1 MEEIILSLSVDF
13 VVDANFFISSFSKY
27 PARLATL
34 REICE
39 AHNYNLF
46 TSDFI
51 LKELRRY
58 VQSEVR
64 KHVEIVKVSRNE
76 IKELLKDP
84 IDKKSLPQIPDLS
97 LIVTAKKV
105 GEAVI
110 VSSDFKLLETAKQFG
125 VKGLMG
131 SAWLL
136 ELYEKT
142 RGSMLRRVLK
152 IMRDDVWADEVRYS
166 IKRQE
171 LFDPV
176 KRIKLIEEQARKVIE
191 EQVKVG
197 DTYQKIEEHVKLR
210 RKSREKEKLLEKEA
224 EPFLGLVQQIRE
236 YFPKFLEELKE
247 ERYSELI
254 NEIDQYLKEFEYHL
268 LLLSLTISKDAH
280 LFACRQTSIDYLLLN
295 YFSALAYLY
304 RAGSGDIY
312 QAADR
317 IEEANKSL
325 LFNPNVS
332 NRVKTM
338 IHFLRIL
345 LLILTESYEKAEFYF
360 SLFSR
365 KCEEWEIK
373 DQIEANDGLFTA
385 LTALRG
391 YERLPDLKNS
401 RLVIDFLVDLASSF
415 FTERKHEN
423 VKKILE
429 YALKL
434 AENEDLLTP
443 DLGVIILQ
451 KLYMSLFA
459 ENYRFMGEYS
469 ERLKQILYL
478 YKKKGW
484 TTEKLEP
491 FQKKMDA
498 KTLKKK
504 GVIRT
509 KPTPINDAHPAL
521 RSWTDILKRQDIK
534 DKETVLVVRNWDLGG
549 NIKLQVPPKNLPQ
562 DADIGDQIKIISG
575 DIIVKK
581 TLKKEREKEHVDLK
595 IEFDKTEDVQLVYR
609 GGQGFRCIAV
619 KALKIS
625 S

>member
-1 MEEIILSLSVDF
+1 MSLDLSTDF
-13 VVDANFFISSFSKY
+13 VLDANVFISSFSKY

-34 REICE
+34 REICK

-51 LKELRRY
+51 LRELRRY
-58 VQSEVR
+58 IQTEVK

-84 IDKKSLPQIPDLS
+84 IDKNSLPQIPDLS
-97 LIVTAKKV
+97 LIVVAKKL
-105 GEAVI
+105 GKAVI
-110 VSSDFKLLETAKQFG
+110 VSSDFKLLETAKQFE

-136 ELYEKT
+136 KLFEKT
-142 RGSMLRRVLK
+142 TGSMLRRVLK
-152 IMRDDVWADEVRYS
+152 IIRDDIWADEVRYS

-171 LFDPV
+171 LYDPV

-191 EQVKVG
+191 EQAKAR
-197 DTYQKIEEHVKLR
+197 DTYQKIEERVELPQ
-210 RKSREKEKLLEKEA
+210 KSQEKEKLLEREA

-247 ERYSELI
+247 ERYSELS
-254 NEIDQYLKEFEYHL
+254 NEIDQYLKEFEYNL
-268 LLLSLTISKDAH
+268 LLLSLTASKDVH
-280 LFACRQTSIDYLLLN
+280 LFACRQTAIDYLLLN
-295 YFSALAYLY
+295 YFSALAHLY

-312 QAADR
+312 QAASR
-317 IEEANKSL
+317 IEGANKSL
-325 LFNPNVS
+325 LFNPKVS
-332 NRVKTM
+332 NRVKAM

-385 LTALRG
+385 LAALRG
-391 YERLPDLKNS
+391 YERLPDLENS
-401 RLVIDFLVDLASSF
+401 RIVIDFLVDLASSF
-415 FTERKHEN
+415 FTEKKHEN

-434 AENEDLLTP
+434 AENEDLLTA
-443 DLGVIILQ
+443 DLGVIMLQ

-459 ENYRFMGEYS
+459 ENYRFINEYS
-469 ERLKQILYL
+469 KLLKQMIDL
-478 YKKKGW
+478 YKIKGW
-484 TTEKLEP
+484 TTEKLET

-498 KTLKKK
+498 KPLKIK
-504 GVIRT
+504 GLIRT

-521 RSWTDILKRQDIK
+521 RSWTDILQRQDIK
-534 DKETVLVVRNWDLGG
+534 DKETVLVVRNWELGY
-549 NIKLQVPPKNLPQ
+549 NIKLKVPHKNLPR
-562 DADIGDQIKIISG
+562 DADIGDQIKIILG
-575 DIIVKK
+575 DIFVKK
-581 TLKKEREKEHVDLK
+581 ALKREREKEHVDLK
-595 IEFDKTEDVQLVYR
+595 IEFDKMGDVQIAYR

>member
-1 MEEIILSLSVDF
+1 MSLGLSTDF
-13 VVDANFFISSFSKY
+13 VLDANVFISSFSKY

-51 LKELRRY
+51 LRELRRY
-58 VQSEVR
+58 IQTEVK

-84 IDKKSLPQIPDLS
+84 IDKNSLPQIPDLS
-97 LIVTAKKV
+97 LIVAAKKL
-105 GEAVI
+105 GKAVI
-110 VSSDFKLLETAKQFG
+110 VSSDFKLLETAKQFE

-136 ELYEKT
+136 KLFEKT
-142 RGSMLRRVLK
+142 TGSTLRRVLK
-152 IMRDDVWADEVRYS
+152 IIRDDIWADEVRYS

-171 LFDPV
+171 LYDPV

-191 EQVKVG
+191 EQAKAR
-197 DTYQKIEEHVKLR
+197 DTYQKIEERVELPQ
-210 RKSREKEKLLEKEA
+210 KSREKEKLLKREA

-247 ERYSELI
+247 ERYSELS
-254 NEIDQYLKEFEYHL
+254 NEIDQYLKEFEYNL
-268 LLLSLTISKDAH
+268 LLLSLTASKDVH
-280 LFACRQTSIDYLLLN
+280 LFACRQTAIDYLLLN
-295 YFSALAYLY
+295 YFSALAHLY

-312 QAADR
+312 QAASR

-325 LFNPNVS
+325 LFNPKVS
-332 NRVKTM
+332 SRVKAM

-385 LTALRG
+385 LAALRG

-401 RLVIDFLVDLASSF
+401 RIVIDFLVDLASSF
-415 FTERKHEN
+415 FTEKKHEN

-434 AENEDLLTP
+434 AENEDLLTA
-443 DLGVIILQ
+443 DLGVIMLQ

-459 ENYRFMGEYS
+459 ENYRFINEYS
-469 ERLKQILYL
+469 KLLKQMIDL

-484 TTEKLEP
+484 TTEKLET

-498 KTLKKK
+498 KPLKIK
-504 GVIRT
+504 GLIRT

-521 RSWTDILKRQDIK
+521 RSWTDILQRQDIK
-534 DKETVLVVRNWDLGG
+534 DKETVLVVRNWELGY
-549 NIKLQVPPKNLPQ
+549 NIKLKVPHKNLPR

-575 DIIVKK
+575 DIFVKK
-581 TLKKEREKEHVDLK
+581 ALKREREKEHVDLK
-595 IEFDKTEDVQLVYR
+595 IEFDKMGDVQIAYR

-625 S
+625 F

>member
-1 MEEIILSLSVDF
+1 MSLGLSTDF
-13 VVDANFFISSFSKY
+13 VLDANVFISSFSKY

-51 LKELRRY
+51 LRELRRY
-58 VQSEVR
+58 IQTEVK

-84 IDKKSLPQIPDLS
+84 IDKNSLPQIPDLS
-97 LIVTAKKV
+97 LIVVAKKL
-105 GEAVI
+105 GKAVI
-110 VSSDFKLLETAKQFG
+110 VSSDFKLLETAKQFE

-136 ELYEKT
+136 KLFEKT
-142 RGSMLRRVLK
+142 TGSMLRRVLK
-152 IMRDDVWADEVRYS
+152 IIRDDIWADEVRYS

-171 LFDPV
+171 LYDPV

-191 EQVKVG
+191 EQAKAR
-197 DTYQKIEEHVKLR
+197 DTYQKIEERVELPQ
-210 RKSREKEKLLEKEA
+210 KSREKEKLLEREA

-247 ERYSELI
+247 ERYSELS
-254 NEIDQYLKEFEYHL
+254 NEIDQYLKEFEYNL
-268 LLLSLTISKDAH
+268 LLLSLTASKDVH
-280 LFACRQTSIDYLLLN
+280 LFACRQTAIDYLLLN
-295 YFSALAYLY
+295 YFSALAHLY

-312 QAADR
+312 QAASR
-317 IEEANKSL
+317 IEGANKSL
-325 LFNPNVS
+325 LFNPKVS
-332 NRVKTM
+332 NRVKAM

-385 LTALRG
+385 LAALRG

-401 RLVIDFLVDLASSF
+401 RIVIDFLVDLASSF
-415 FTERKHEN
+415 FTEKKHEN

-434 AENEDLLTP
+434 AENEDLLTA
-443 DLGVIILQ
+443 DLGVIMLQ

-459 ENYRFMGEYS
+459 ENYRFINEYS
-469 ERLKQILYL
+469 KLLKQMIDL
-478 YKKKGW
+478 YKIKGW
-484 TTEKLEP
+484 TTEKLET

-498 KTLKKK
+498 KPLKIK
-504 GVIRT
+504 GLIRT

-521 RSWTDILKRQDIK
+521 RSWTDILQRQDIK
-534 DKETVLVVRNWDLGG
+534 DKETVLVVRNWELGY
-549 NIKLQVPPKNLPQ
+549 NIKLKVPHKNLPR
-562 DADIGDQIKIISG
+562 DADIGDQIKIILG
-575 DIIVKK
+575 DIFVKK
-581 TLKKEREKEHVDLK
+581 ALKREREKEHVDLK
-595 IEFDKTEDVQLVYR
+595 IEFDKMGDVQIAYR

>member
-1 MEEIILSLSVDF
+1 MSLGLSTDF
-13 VVDANFFISSFSKY
+13 VLDANVFISSFSKY

-51 LKELRRY
+51 LRELRRY
-58 VQSEVR
+58 IQTEVK

-84 IDKKSLPQIPDLS
+84 IDKNSLPQIPDLS
-97 LIVTAKKV
+97 LIVAAKKL
-105 GEAVI
+105 GKAVI
-110 VSSDFKLLETAKQFG
+110 VSSDFKLLETAKQFE

-136 ELYEKT
+136 KLFEKT
-142 RGSMLRRVLK
+142 TGSMLRRVLK
-152 IMRDDVWADEVRYS
+152 IIRDDIWADEVRYS

-171 LFDPV
+171 LYDPV

-191 EQVKVG
+191 EQAKAR
-197 DTYQKIEEHVKLR
+197 DTYQKIEERVELPQ
-210 RKSREKEKLLEKEA
+210 KSQEKEKLLEREA

-247 ERYSELI
+247 ERYSELS
-254 NEIDQYLKEFEYHL
+254 NEIDQYLKEFEYNL
-268 LLLSLTISKDAH
+268 LLLSLTASKDVH
-280 LFACRQTSIDYLLLN
+280 LFACRQTAIDYLLLN
-295 YFSALAYLY
+295 YFSALAHLY

-312 QAADR
+312 QAASR
-317 IEEANKSL
+317 IEGANKSL
-325 LFNPNVS
+325 LFNPKVS
-332 NRVKTM
+332 NRVKAM

-385 LTALRG
+385 LAALRG

-401 RLVIDFLVDLASSF
+401 RIVIDFLVDLASSF
-415 FTERKHEN
+415 FTEKKHEN

-434 AENEDLLTP
+434 AENEDLLTA
-443 DLGVIILQ
+443 DLGVIMLQ

-459 ENYRFMGEYS
+459 ENYRFINEYS
-469 ERLKQILYL
+469 KLLKQMIDL
-478 YKKKGW
+478 YKTKGW
-484 TTEKLEP
+484 TTEKLET

-498 KTLKKK
+498 KPLKIK
-504 GVIRT
+504 GLIRT

-521 RSWTDILKRQDIK
+521 RSWTDILQRQDIK
-534 DKETVLVVRNWDLGG
+534 DKETVLVVRNWELGY
-549 NIKLQVPPKNLPQ
+549 NIKLKVPHKNLPR
-562 DADIGDQIKIISG
+562 DADIGDQIKIILG
-575 DIIVKK
+575 DIFVKK
-581 TLKKEREKEHVDLK
+581 ALKREREKEHVDLK
-595 IEFDKTEDVQLVYR
+595 IEFDKMGDVQIAYR

>member
-1 MEEIILSLSVDF
+1 MSLGLSTDF
-13 VVDANFFISSFSKY
+13 VLDANVFISSFSKY

-51 LKELRRY
+51 LRELRRY
-58 VQSEVR
+58 IQTEVK

-84 IDKKSLPQIPDLS
+84 IDKNSLPQIPDLS
-97 LIVTAKKV
+97 LIVAAKKL
-105 GEAVI
+105 GKAVI
-110 VSSDFKLLETAKQFG
+110 VSSDFKLLETAKQFE

-136 ELYEKT
+136 KLFEKT
-142 RGSMLRRVLK
+142 TGSMLRRVLK
-152 IMRDDVWADEVRYS
+152 IIRDDIWADEVRYS

-171 LFDPV
+171 LYDPV

-191 EQVKVG
+191 EQAKAR
-197 DTYQKIEEHVKLR
+197 DTYQKIEERVELPQ
-210 RKSREKEKLLEKEA
+210 KSQEKEKLLEREA

-247 ERYSELI
+247 ERYSELS
-254 NEIDQYLKEFEYHL
+254 NEIDQYLKEFEYNL
-268 LLLSLTISKDAH
+268 LLLSLTASKDVH
-280 LFACRQTSIDYLLLN
+280 LFACRQTAIDYLLLN
-295 YFSALAYLY
+295 YFSALAHLY

-312 QAADR
+312 QAASR
-317 IEEANKSL
+317 IEGANKSL
-325 LFNPNVS
+325 LFNPKVS
-332 NRVKTM
+332 NRVKAM

-385 LTALRG
+385 LAALRG

-401 RLVIDFLVDLASSF
+401 RIVIDFLVDLASSF
-415 FTERKHEN
+415 FTEKKHEN

-434 AENEDLLTP
+434 AENEDLLTA
-443 DLGVIILQ
+443 DLGVIMLQ

-459 ENYRFMGEYS
+459 ENYRFINEYS
-469 ERLKQILYL
+469 KLLKQMIDL
-478 YKKKGW
+478 YKIKGW
-484 TTEKLEP
+484 TTEKLET

-498 KTLKKK
+498 KPLKIK
-504 GVIRT
+504 GLIRT
-509 KPTPINDAHPAL
+509 KPTPINDAHHAL
-521 RSWTDILKRQDIK
+521 RSWTDILQRQDIK
-534 DKETVLVVRNWDLGG
+534 DKETVLVVRNWELGY
-549 NIKLQVPPKNLPQ
+549 NIKLKVPHKNLPR
-562 DADIGDQIKIISG
+562 DADIGDQIKIILG
-575 DIIVKK
+575 DIFVKK
-581 TLKKEREKEHVDLK
+581 ALKREREKEHVDLK
-595 IEFDKTEDVQLVYR
+595 IEFDKMGDVQMAYR

-625 S
+625 F

>member
-1 MEEIILSLSVDF
+1 MSLGLSTDF
-13 VVDANFFISSFSKY
+13 VLDANVFISSFSKY

-51 LKELRRY
+51 LRELRRY
-58 VQSEVR
+58 IQTEVK

-84 IDKKSLPQIPDLS
+84 IDKNSLPQIPDLS
-97 LIVTAKKV
+97 LIVAAKKL
-105 GEAVI
+105 GKAVI
-110 VSSDFKLLETAKQFG
+110 VSSDFKLLETAKQFE

-136 ELYEKT
+136 KLFEKT
-142 RGSMLRRVLK
+142 TGSTLRRVLK
-152 IMRDDVWADEVRYS
+152 IIRDDIWADEVRYS

-171 LFDPV
+171 LYDPV

-191 EQVKVG
+191 EQAKVR
-197 DTYQKIEEHVKLR
+197 DTYQKIEERVELPQ
-210 RKSREKEKLLEKEA
+210 KSREKEKLLKREA

-247 ERYSELI
+247 ERYSELS
-254 NEIDQYLKEFEYHL
+254 NEIDQYLKEFEYNL
-268 LLLSLTISKDAH
+268 LLLSLTASKDVH
-280 LFACRQTSIDYLLLN
+280 LFACRQTAIDYLLLN
-295 YFSALAYLY
+295 YFSALAHLY

-312 QAADR
+312 QAASR

-325 LFNPNVS
+325 LFNPKVS
-332 NRVKTM
+332 SRVKAM

-385 LTALRG
+385 LAALRG

-401 RLVIDFLVDLASSF
+401 RIVIDFLVDLASSF
-415 FTERKHEN
+415 FTEKKHEN

-434 AENEDLLTP
+434 AENEDLLTA
-443 DLGVIILQ
+443 DLGVIMLQ

-459 ENYRFMGEYS
+459 ENYRFINEYS
-469 ERLKQILYL
+469 KLLKQMIDL

-484 TTEKLEP
+484 TTEKLET

-498 KTLKKK
+498 KPLKIK
-504 GVIRT
+504 GLIRT
-509 KPTPINDAHPAL
+509 KPTPINDAHHAL
-521 RSWTDILKRQDIK
+521 RSWTDILQRQDIK
-534 DKETVLVVRNWDLGG
+534 DKETVLVVRNWELGY
-549 NIKLQVPPKNLPQ
+549 NIKLKVPHKNLPR

-575 DIIVKK
+575 DIFVKK
-581 TLKKEREKEHVDLK
+581 ALKRERKKEHVDLK
-595 IEFDKTEDVQLVYR
+595 IEFDKMGDVQIAYR

>member
-1 MEEIILSLSVDF
+1 MSLGLSTDF
-13 VVDANFFISSFSKY
+13 VLDANVFISSFSKY

-51 LKELRRY
+51 LRELRRY
-58 VQSEVR
+58 IQTEVK

-84 IDKKSLPQIPDLS
+84 IDKNSLPQIPDLS
-97 LIVTAKKV
+97 LIVVAKKL
-105 GEAVI
+105 GKAVI
-110 VSSDFKLLETAKQFG
+110 VSSDFKLLESAKQFE

-136 ELYEKT
+136 KLFEKT
-142 RGSMLRRVLK
+142 TGSMLRRVLK
-152 IMRDDVWADEVRYS
+152 IIRDDIWADEVRYS

-171 LFDPV
+171 LYDPV

-191 EQVKVG
+191 EQAKAR
-197 DTYQKIEEHVKLR
+197 DTYQKIEERVELPQ
-210 RKSREKEKLLEKEA
+210 KSQEKEKLLEREA

-247 ERYSELI
+247 ERYSELS
-254 NEIDQYLKEFEYHL
+254 NEIDQYLKEFEYNL
-268 LLLSLTISKDAH
+268 LLLSLTASKDVH
-280 LFACRQTSIDYLLLN
+280 LFACRQTAIDYLLLN
-295 YFSALAYLY
+295 YFSALAHLY

-312 QAADR
+312 QAASR
-317 IEEANKSL
+317 IEGANKSL
-325 LFNPNVS
+325 LFNPKVS
-332 NRVKTM
+332 NRVKAM

-385 LTALRG
+385 LAALRG

-401 RLVIDFLVDLASSF
+401 RIVIDFLVDLASSF
-415 FTERKHEN
+415 FTEKKHEN

-434 AENEDLLTP
+434 AENEDLLTA
-443 DLGVIILQ
+443 DLGVIMLQ

-459 ENYRFMGEYS
+459 ENYRFINEYS
-469 ERLKQILYL
+469 KLLKQMIDL
-478 YKKKGW
+478 YKIKGW
-484 TTEKLEP
+484 TTEKLET

-498 KTLKKK
+498 KPLKIK
-504 GVIRT
+504 GLIRT

-521 RSWTDILKRQDIK
+521 RSWTDILQRQDIK
-534 DKETVLVVRNWDLGG
+534 DKETVLVVRNWELGY
-549 NIKLQVPPKNLPQ
+549 NIKLKVPHKNLPR
-562 DADIGDQIKIISG
+562 DADIGDQIKIILG
-575 DIIVKK
+575 DIFVKK
-581 TLKKEREKEHVDLK
+581 ALKREREKEHVDLK
-595 IEFDKTEDVQLVYR
+595 IEFDKMGDVQIAYR

>member
-1 MEEIILSLSVDF
+1 LSLLVDF

-51 LKELRRY
+51 LRELRRY
-58 VQSEVR
+58 IQTEVR
-64 KHVEIVKVSRNE
+64 KYVEIVKVSRNE

-97 LIVTAKKV
+97 LIIAAKKL
-105 GEAVI
+105 GKAVI
-110 VSSDFKLLETAKQFG
+110 VSSDFKLLETAKQVG

-166 IKRQE
+166 IQRQE
-171 LFDPV
+171 IYDPV

-191 EQVKVG
+191 EQV
-197 DTYQKIEEHVKLR
+197 HVELPK
-210 RKSREKEKLLEKEA
+210 KSREKQKLLEKEA

-254 NEIDQYLKEFEYHL
+254 NEIDQYLKEFEYNL
-268 LLLSLTISKDAH
+268 LLISLTASKDVH
-280 LFACRQTSIDYLLLN
+280 LFACQQTAIDYLLLN

-304 RAGSGDIY
+304 RAGAGDID
-312 QAADR
+312 QAANR
-317 IEEANKSL
+317 IEESNKSL
-325 LFNPNVS
+325 LFNPKVS
-332 NRVKTM
+332 NRVKAM

-385 LTALRG
+385 LAALRG
-391 YERLPDLKNS
+391 YERMPDLKNS
-401 RLVIDFLVDLASSF
+401 SIVIDFLVDLASSF

-423 VKKILE
+423 VKKILL

-443 DLGVIILQ
+443 NLGKIILQ

-459 ENYRFMGEYS
+459 ENYRFLDEYS
-469 ERLKQILYL
+469 ELLMQIIDLYNE
-478 YKKKGW
+478 KGW
-484 TTEKLEP
+484 TTKKLEI
-491 FQKKMDA
+491 FQNKIDA
-498 KTLKKK
+498 KSLKKK
-504 GVIRT
+504 GIIRA
-509 KPTPINDAHPAL
+509 KPTPINDVHPAL
-521 RSWTDILKRQDIK
+521 RSWTDILQRLDIK
-534 DKETVLVVRNWDLGG
+534 NKETVLVVRNWELGC

-562 DADIGDQIKIISG
+562 DADMGDQIKIISG
-575 DIIVKK
+575 NIVVKNA
-581 TLKKEREKEHVDLK
+581 LKNERNREHVDLR
-595 IEFDKTEDVQLVYR
+595 IEFDKMEDVQVVYR

>member
-1 MEEIILSLSVDF
+1 MSLGLSTDF
-13 VVDANFFISSFSKY
+13 VLDANVFISSFSKY

-51 LKELRRY
+51 LRELRRY
-58 VQSEVR
+58 IQTEVK

-84 IDKKSLPQIPDLS
+84 IDKNSLPQIPDLS
-97 LIVTAKKV
+97 LIVAAKKL
-105 GEAVI
+105 GKAVI
-110 VSSDFKLLETAKQFG
+110 VSSDFKLLETAKQFE

-136 ELYEKT
+136 KLFEKT
-142 RGSMLRRVLK
+142 TGSMLRRVLK
-152 IMRDDVWADEVRYS
+152 IIRDDIWADEVRYS

-171 LFDPV
+171 LYDPV

-191 EQVKVG
+191 EQAKAR
-197 DTYQKIEEHVKLR
+197 DTYQKIEERVELPQ
-210 RKSREKEKLLEKEA
+210 KSREKEKLLEREA

-247 ERYSELI
+247 ERYSELS
-254 NEIDQYLKEFEYHL
+254 NEIDQYLKEFEYNL
-268 LLLSLTISKDAH
+268 LLLSLTASKDVH
-280 LFACRQTSIDYLLLN
+280 LFACRQTAIDYLLLN
-295 YFSALAYLY
+295 YFSALAHLY

-312 QAADR
+312 QAASR
-317 IEEANKSL
+317 IEGANKSL
-325 LFNPNVS
+325 LFNPKVS
-332 NRVKTM
+332 NRVKAM

-385 LTALRG
+385 LAALRG

-401 RLVIDFLVDLASSF
+401 RIVIDFLVDLASSF
-415 FTERKHEN
+415 FTEKKHEN

-434 AENEDLLTP
+434 AENEDLLTA
-443 DLGVIILQ
+443 DLGVIMLQ

-459 ENYRFMGEYS
+459 ENYRFINEYS
-469 ERLKQILYL
+469 KLLKQMIDL
-478 YKKKGW
+478 YKIKGW
-484 TTEKLEP
+484 TTEKLET

-498 KTLKKK
+498 KPLKIK
-504 GVIRT
+504 GLIRT

-521 RSWTDILKRQDIK
+521 RSWTDILQRQDIK
-534 DKETVLVVRNWDLGG
+534 DKETVLVVRNWELGY
-549 NIKLQVPPKNLPQ
+549 NIKLKVPHKNLPR
-562 DADIGDQIKIISG
+562 DADIGDQIKIILG
-575 DIIVKK
+575 DIFVKK
-581 TLKKEREKEHVDLK
+581 ALKREREKEHVDLK
-595 IEFDKTEDVQLVYR
+595 IEFDKMGDVQIAYR